1 MGDLLQA
8 IISNQFAGLF
18 ADYLIMFLIFFIK
31 IFMKAKWQFHV
42 GEIKQWKLLSYIH
55 HLSRV
60 LREKNFF
67 GPCLEASV
75 QFSHSVMSG
84 SLQPY
89 RPQPRGLQ
97 DLSPCPGTESSPGSE
112 SAKN

>member
-42 GEIKQWKLLSYIH
+42 GEIKQ
-55 HLSRV
+55 
-60 LREKNFF
+60 
-67 GPCLEASV
+67 
-75 QFSHSVMSG
+75 
-84 SLQPY
+84 
-89 RPQPRGLQ
+89 
-97 DLSPCPGTESSPGSE
+97 
-112 SAKN
+112 